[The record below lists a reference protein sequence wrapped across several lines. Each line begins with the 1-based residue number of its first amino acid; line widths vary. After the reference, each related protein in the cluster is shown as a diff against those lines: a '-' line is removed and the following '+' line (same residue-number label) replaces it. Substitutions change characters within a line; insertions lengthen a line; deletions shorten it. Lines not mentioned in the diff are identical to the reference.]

1 VAVRAFRTEVRFDW
15 GSLVHFV
22 YGLLSGWLGPWQSA
36 VAAAVFLF
44 KQAVDVRGGERSEE
58 ASGDVAEFAAGLLA
72 GWLVARLG
80 EALQL
85 SVYLQLKV
93 LALAAGAALV
103 AAAVLHGQRVRFHQ
117 DSSARELPSKSP
129 SG

>member
-1 VAVRAFRTEVRFDW
+1 LKAFRTEVRLDW
-15 GSLVHFV
+15 SALVYFV
-22 YGLLSGWLGPWQSA
+22 HGLLSGWLGSWQSA
-36 VAAAVFLF
+36 VAAAAFLF
-44 KQAVDVRGGERSEE
+44 KQAVDLRGGEKPEE
-58 ASGDVAEFAAGLLA
+58 TSGDVAEFAAGLLA
-72 GWLVARLG
+72 GWLVAQLG

-117 DSSARELPSKSP
+117 DSSARELPGKSP

>member
-1 VAVRAFRTEVRFDW
+1 MA
-15 GSLVHFV
+15 
-22 YGLLSGWLGPWQSA
+22 GPWRSA

-44 KQAVDVRGGERSEE
+44 KQAVDVGGGERPEE

-85 SVYLQLKV
+85 SVHLQLKV
-93 LALAAGAALV
+93 LASAAGAALV
-103 AAAVLHGQRVRFHQ
+103 AAAALHGQRVRFRQ
-117 DSSARELPSKSP
+117 DGSGPRATRQNTATLDPS
-129 SG
+129 

>member
-1 VAVRAFRTEVRFDW
+1 MA
-15 GSLVHFV
+15 
-22 YGLLSGWLGPWQSA
+22 GPSSSQLPRRSSSSR
-36 VAAAVFLF
+36 
-44 KQAVDVRGGERSEE
+44 AVDLKGGERSEE

-103 AAAVLHGQRVRFHQ
+103 AAAVLHGQRVRFQQ
-117 DSSARELPSKSP
+117 DSSARELPGKSP

>member
-1 VAVRAFRTEVRFDW
+1 VFAAFSTRSIMHSM
-15 GSLVHFV
+15 G
-22 YGLLSGWLGPWQSA
+22 
-36 VAAAVFLF
+36 
-44 KQAVDVRGGERSEE
+44 SEE

-85 SVYLQLKV
+85 SVYLQLRG
-93 LALAAGAALV
+93 LALAAGAALI
-103 AAAVLHGQRVRFHQ
+103 AAAVLHGRRVRFHQ
-117 DSSARELPSKSP
+117 GSSARELPGKSP